1 MRTKKTEVQQ
11 FTKKDNR
18 KTEPTPNDARY
29 TTNFSSP
36 GSVPKRYRSVVS
48 NATPVT
54 IFGVK
59 TDENRARSHSPGN
72 HIESQVSQRPLKP
85 VREFLTTQT
94 LVNENS
100 DGRQRSSSHTN
111 GFARSHT
118 EATIQN
124 VNMALAQT
132 ANKLRPDPLNSPMP
146 GTRSLTTL
154 NELFTTRPTTTRPV
168 VYQNTGTT
176 TSTNYYFQGSNET
189 KKPLPPD
196 LTSRRPTN
204 FFAATSTSQHRVTT
218 GTGPLIV
225 TRSTAAAINDY
236 VNARTSTPLRA
247 FSTNLEVDV
256 QPSNSDNAVFNNHT
270 TKSKTSKTET
280 NQQKVKSRKLSP
292 ASHSSPSDKHQ
303 RALPEVSVHP
313 QFQSSAQENRHQLP
327 HPTSSI
333 ATVETYAN
341 SRQTQIESHN
351 DMRRISASRKS
362 PQVINVQPNVTM
374 EQQPSYS
381 PPPTPRRSTRT
392 KDSTKPVHSNEQ
404 GLTHGRTHT
413 HLNDNDS
420 VSAINQEDTSN
431 RLFLS
436 RRNENPLRAS
446 SETLIDR
453 KNIRGDRPTSR
464 LNLYDD
470 ESESEITVTEIP
482 SKDYDVAHHNDHA
495 ASDLVSDVWSDL
507 TSEFSATK
515 LRKHSHV
522 RTSTPNLTRRSSS
535 YSSKEIRQ
543 LRKQLNSL
551 QIMYEDLFRVLDN
564 DAETVKDNAKTNAA
578 STVERNERK
587 HRFRKMLAMRQPSID
602 MKEINQRFTR
612 LESSI
617 VTLAESIA
625 KLSAQVQLQ
634 RGVKDEVADLRA
646 EVAELR
652 QQISHQPT
660 RLLSASVQHLAAI
673 NTTNSINMFTPSSP
687 RPTTIIDPRHARKI
701 EQFFGTE
708 VLLHYFLTLLNYQ
721 EYISIFEK
729 ENIGFCELA
738 FVDERKLQG
747 FGIPHGPSIRI
758 IYEAQQYFTSL
769 LTFKSNRIDV

>member
-18 KTEPTPNDARY
+18 KAEPISNDARY

-36 GSVPKRYRSVVS
+36 GSVPKHYRSVIS
-48 NATPVT
+48 KATPVT

-100 DGRQRSSSHTN
+100 DDRQHSSSRTN

-154 NELFTTRPTTTRPV
+154 NELFTARSTTTRPV

-176 TSTNYYFQGSNET
+176 TSTNCYFQGSNET

-204 FFAATSTSQHRVTT
+204 FFAVASASQHRVTT

-225 TRSTAAAINDY
+225 TRSTAATINDY

-256 QPSNSDNAVFNNHT
+256 QPSSSDNAMLNNNSKKT
-270 TKSKTSKTET
+270 KTSKTET

-313 QFQSSAQENRHQLP
+313 QFQSSAQENRHQLS

-351 DMRRISASRKS
+351 DMRRTSTSRKS
-362 PQVINVQPNVTM
+362 PQVIDVQPNVTM
-374 EQQPSYS
+374 EQQPSHS
-381 PPPTPRRSTRT
+381 PPPTPCRSVRT
-392 KDSTKPVHSNEQ
+392 KDSTKPVHPNEQ

-420 VSAINQEDTSN
+420 VSAMNQENTSN

-453 KNIRGDRPTSR
+453 KNVRGDRPTSR

-482 SKDYDVAHHNDHA
+482 SKDYGVGHHNDQA

-564 DAETVKDNAKTNAA
+564 DAETVKDNVKTNAA
-578 STVERNERK
+578 STVQHNERK
-587 HRFRKMLAMRQPSID
+587 HRFRKMFTMRQPSID

-673 NTTNSINMFTPSSP
+673 NTTSSINMFTPSSP

-721 EYISIFEK
+721 EYISIFER

-738 FVDERKLQG
+738 FVDERKLQS
-747 FGIPHGPSIRI
+747 FGIPHGPSVRI
-758 IYEAQQYFTSL
+758 VYEAQRYFISL
-769 LTFKSNRIDV
+769 LAFKSNRINV